1 MKTLCI
7 ALFALASVATTKVS
21 QDTESV
27 TATYVGYEKEMYQQY
42 TAEDDTALEFQD
54 VSPEALKKHNLTK
67 DEDLKGKTFT
77 ITYKKVTT
85 TDAESKKEIVT
96 KSIVDLELLEE

>member
-27 TATYVGYEKEMYQQY
+27 TATYVGYEKEMYHF

>member
-7 ALFALASVATTKVS
+7 ALFALASVATTTVS
-21 QDTESV
+21 QDTETV
-27 TATYVGYEKEMYQQY
+27 TATYVGYEKEMYHF
-42 TAEDDTALEFQD
+42 TAEDDTPLEFQD

-67 DEDLKGKTFT
+67 DETLKGKSFT
-77 ITYKKVTT
+77 ISYKKVTT
-85 TDAESKKEIVT
+85 TDEATEKEMVS